1 MTLTRTWSGSTWSGG
16 ILPRLARTL
25 VLWSVAGALLA
36 ASAVFAPSI
45 VIAPSAWGEPS
56 EATSLEQV
64 KTSLDEIESDIG
76 RDDITS
82 EALAGLKQKLNAAA
96 DALKGKIEELE
107 PRAGE
112 VEERL
117 KQLGPAPAKD
127 AAPETAEVA
136 SEREDLTTTFS
147 ELDGALKQARLLL
160 LRVDQLSER
169 VAQKRHALYASE
181 LFARTA
187 SALDPFFW
195 ADAFRA
201 LSVEFHSARALLETW
216 WNERHD
222 SVLSTLAVLI
232 LLGIAA
238 ATIAIHRWWFPRLS
252 EWPCDTRAAKGWTA
266 LWVFVWLALRTPVA
280 SFAALMVLDSL
291 GLLTFRLEQIL
302 EGLVVG
308 IAAASFGNGVARG
321 LFAPE
326 RPERRLVQEDD

>member
-1 MTLTRTWSGSTWSGG
+1 M
-16 ILPRLARTL
+16 
-25 VLWSVAGALLA
+25 
-36 ASAVFAPSI
+36 
-45 VIAPSAWGEPS
+45 
-56 EATSLEQV
+56 
-64 KTSLDEIESDIG
+64 
-76 RDDITS
+76 
-82 EALAGLKQKLNAAA
+82 
-96 DALKGKIEELE
+96 
-107 PRAGE
+107 
-112 VEERL
+112 
-117 KQLGPAPAKD
+117 
-127 AAPETAEVA
+127 
-136 SEREDLTTTFS
+136 FS
-147 ELDGALKQARLLL
+147 ELDGALKQARLLS

-222 SVLSTLAVLI
+222 SVLSALAVLI

-238 ATIAIHRWWFPRLS
+238 APIAIHRWWFPRLS

-280 SFAALMVLDSL
+280 SFGD
-291 GLLTFRLEQIL
+291 
-302 EGLVVG
+302 
-308 IAAASFGNGVARG
+308 GVARG

-326 RPERRLVQEDD
+326 RPERRLVQEDDDTARCFHNHLLWATRVLGIAILLQVIHKTLFAPLVATVATNALFAAATAAFLAHLVVRLGRIKRSRGEALLLERPFPARPAKLPAVHGTIVSTLGSEEVQAQ